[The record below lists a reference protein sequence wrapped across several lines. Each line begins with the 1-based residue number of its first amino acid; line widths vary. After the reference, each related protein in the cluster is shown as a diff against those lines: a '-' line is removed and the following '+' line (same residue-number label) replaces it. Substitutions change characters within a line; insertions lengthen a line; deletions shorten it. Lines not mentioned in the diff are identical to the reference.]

1 MANSSTI
8 GAAATTL
15 AALFT
20 LGFTIS
26 GFTETITHHQADMT
40 LSNQVYVGYPV
51 MAWLGAIFLAFAW
64 TGAFYSLKRQHFL
77 VGLTGALLIFSSCFI
92 EAAALIFAPGLHV
105 GTAMSPIESFGP
117 IIFMQ
122 LLLCLVG
129 IVFTKNDRRHFT

>member
-40 LSNQVYVGYPV
+40 LSNQVYIGYPA
-51 MAWLGAIFLAFAW
+51 MAWLGVIFLAFAW
-64 TGAFYSLKRQHFL
+64 AGGFYSVKRRHFSL
-77 VGLTGALLIFSSCFI
+77 GITGALLIFVSCFV
-92 EAAALIFAPGLHV
+92 ETATLIFAPSLHV
-105 GTAMSPIESFGP
+105 GIALSPLESFGP

-122 LLLCLVG
+122 LLLALVG
-129 IVFTKNDRRHFT
+129 